1 MVRDAGGVRLS
12 RAVFVLGMIG
22 TVAAAVVLVPR
33 ILPAGPRPRF
43 QLPVPCGE
51 TWVLGTYPGHDYY
64 DVDMFPTQGEAWGR
78 PVLASYAGKVIEAGV
93 NGTVGARTPDNPNG
107 APGRGGGYWVKIDHG
122 RRWET
127 QYLHLI
133 EPPAVRVG
141 QRVAQGEQIGRI
153 GSTGNS
159 GSPHLHYEQRRQ
171 RQKVETFFDGAPSG
185 ITDDDTE
192 YSVRQT
198 SNNCGR
204 PLGVGRPGGIPGGE
218 GRQVLVV

>member
-1 MVRDAGGVRLS
+1 MAGGVRLS
-12 RAVFVLGMIG
+12 RVVFALGMIG
-22 TVAAAVVLVPR
+22 IAVTAVVLVPR

-43 QLPVPCGE
+43 QLPVLCGE
-51 TWVLGTYPGHDYY
+51 TWVLGTYAGHGAY
-64 DVDMFPTQGEAWGR
+64 DVDMFPTQGEVWGR
-78 PVLASYAGKVIEAGV
+78 PVLASYAGKVVEAGV

-107 APGRGGGYWVKIDHG
+107 PRGRGGGYWVKIDHG

-133 EPPAVRVG
+133 EPPAVHVG

-171 RQKVETFFDGAPSG
+171 RQKVETYFDGVPSG
-185 ITDDDTE
+185 ITNDDTE
-192 YSVRQT
+192 YSVRRT
-198 SNNCGR
+198 SNNCAG
-204 PLGVGRPGGIPGGE
+204 
-218 GRQVLVV
+218 